1 MKFVVLKFFKFQ
13 WPEVNSSPNRQ
24 NKTKQNKTSLGNK
37 QRDFNI
43 YIKLRTQEKIKATRN
58 NTSERKTALSLSS
71 SSSKNENVVTVW
83 NRVKEVI
90 EDSLRLQKSEI
101 SLISRSKCTNY
112 ELPTYRDEYFLRRL
126 KLQSY
131 PEAVRFLLLLMRFYS
146 LTKLLNQTANWF
158 HVD

>member
-13 WPEVNSSPNRQ
+13 WPEVNSAPNRQ
-24 NKTKQNKTSLGNK
+24 NKTKQNKTSLSNI

-43 YIKLRTQEKIKATRN
+43 CIKLRTQEKIKATRN
-58 NTSERKTALSLSS
+58 NTSERKLLCLWVPAHRKTKTLSQYGTEWKRWSKTAFVY
-71 SSSKNENVVTVW
+71 KN
-83 NRVKEVI
+83 
-90 EDSLRLQKSEI
+90 LKSV
-101 SLISRSKCTNY
+101 SRSKCTNY